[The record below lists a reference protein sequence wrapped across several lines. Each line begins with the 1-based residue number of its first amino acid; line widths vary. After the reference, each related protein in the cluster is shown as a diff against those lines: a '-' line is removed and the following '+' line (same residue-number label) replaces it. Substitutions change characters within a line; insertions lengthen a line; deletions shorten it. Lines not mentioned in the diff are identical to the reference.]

1 MPRSSRCRVAI
12 VGAGAAGLAAAWALR
27 ETAKV
32 VVFEKSRGVAG
43 RATTRRR
50 TVSDEVWRY
59 DHGAQYVKTPDG
71 AAHDLIHD
79 VLPTQGLVDI
89 ERPVWTFDGAG
100 QIAPGDDGHNRGGK
114 WTYRTG
120 VSELGKLLA
129 EASGAEVKTETHVH
143 HIERTSTGWVVHTGG
158 GPSASF
164 DAVLLTPPAPQSAD
178 LVQASALDR
187 DLKALLVDGLR
198 QATYR
203 KIFAVMLAYEQ
214 PISRPGDAYA
224 LVNTDGEHPISW
236 VAFEEEKP
244 GHAPRGSLLIAH
256 MAAGW
261 TRDHYTLQLDEL
273 VEAVRPLLGDLLGT
287 PLGEPLWADRQ
298 RWRYALPDAVADS
311 EALAL
316 SAEHGLFFAG
326 DFMFGKGRVHLAL
339 ESGLNAADH
348 IRSYVA

>member
-1 MPRSSRCRVAI
+1 M
-12 VGAGAAGLAAAWALR
+12 
-27 ETAKV
+27 
-32 VVFEKSRGVAG
+32 FEKSRGVAG

-50 TVSDEVWRY
+50 TVADEVWRY

-71 AAHDLIHD
+71 AARDLVHD
-79 VLPTQGLVDI
+79 VLPADGLVAI
-89 ERPVWTFDGAG
+89 EPPVWTFDGAG
-100 QIAPGDDGHNRGGK
+100 QVAPGDDGHDRGGK
-114 WTYRTG
+114 WTYRAG

-129 EASGAEVKTETHVH
+129 DASGATVETETRVRHV
-143 HIERTSTGWVVHTGG
+143 ERAASAWVVHTDA
-158 GPSASF
+158 GPSDPF

-178 LVQASALDR
+178 LVQASALGA

-214 PISRPGDAYA
+214 PVSRPGDAYA
-224 LVNTDGEHPISW
+224 FVNTDGEHPVSW

-244 GHAPRGSLLIAH
+244 GRAPRGSLLVAH

-261 TRDHYTLQLDEL
+261 TRDHYTLALDDL
-273 VEAVRPLLGDLLGT
+273 VAAVRPVLGDLLGT
-287 PLGEPLWADRQ
+287 PLAEPLWADRQ
-298 RWRYALPDAVADS
+298 RWRYALPDAAADT

-316 SAEHGLFFAG
+316 GAEHGLFFAG

-339 ESGLNAADH
+339 ESGLTAVDH
-348 IRSYVA
+348 LRSHLS